1 MCARDAAVH
10 HAHQNHRAAIRVE
23 PGIEN
28 QRLQRRFRR
37 ARRRR
42 NARDDRFQHR
52 FHAEAA
58 FGADQQRVGRGNRQ
72 DVFDL
77 RLRFLGLRGG
87 QIDLVDDRNDGEI
100 VLRREERI
108 GDGLRFDALAGVH
121 DQQRAFAG
129 GKRARNFVGKI
140 DVAGRVDQVELVFV
154 AVLGRVVQANALGLD
169 GDAALALQVHRV
181 EHLRAHLALA
191 ERAGKLEQAVGQ
203 RGLAVVNM
211 RDDAKIADETWV
223 HVSWLFRCG
232 VAAVRG
238 APYGRAGVYML
249 QEFCQRVGIHAVDG
263 DIQDL
268 IEVLRLLP
276 GGHPLQELLAQ
287 APDFRNKGAVA
298 DALLHPRDRA
308 FCVPQLFDLVANGE
322 LTFGRWV
329 RQAPYSIHCG
339 AAAKIPQAN
348 RIKRLSLPEQYA
360 AIELF
365 RGTMVRHSFTA
376 YRSDSEA
383 SNHAVGFTGDAWL
396 AYVPIRMAETVC
408 IQDRLPPGAAAVLI
422 NTAHTYKDLLLPVNS
437 KEKVWFDAIDGIRSI
452 GEIVARPSP
461 PAHEVDNLDSARVF
475 FERLWWCDQVVFGA

>member
-1 MCARDAAVH
+1 MSQRAASVAGLLDVSEEVRDFYDHFPYPPPPDNLDRYKERWQEQTRRRADFHLLWPGRTYHEDQTVLIAGCGTSQAAKHALRCPAAHVIGIDVSSTSVH
-10 HAHQNHRAAIRVE
+10 HTEQLKKKYN
-23 PGIEN
+23 
-28 QRLQRRFRR
+28 L
-37 ARRRR
+37 R
-42 NARDDRFQHR
+42 NL
-52 FHAEAA
+52 E
-58 FGADQQRVGRGNRQ
+58 VRQ
-72 DVFDL
+72 L
-77 RLRFLGLRGG
+77 AL
-87 QIDLVDDRNDGEI
+87 
-100 VLRREERI
+100 ERI
-108 GDGLRFDALAGVH
+108 GDLQTTFDHIVCTGVLHHLEYPDVGLRAL
-121 DQQRAFAG
+121 R
-129 GKRARNFVGKI
+129 
-140 DVAGRVDQVELVFV
+140 DVLKPHG
-154 AVLGRVVQANALGLD
+154 
-169 GDAALALQVHRV
+169 ALQLMVY
-181 EHLRAHLALA
+181 
-191 ERAGKLEQAVGQ
+191 
-203 RGLAVVNM
+203 
-211 RDDAKIADETWV
+211 
-223 HVSWLFRCG
+223 
-232 VAAVRG
+232 